1 MVSLFYKMVLSF
13 GFVLVCL
20 FVLIGVVRYV
30 GYVELAENSLPDLEV
45 SGMGSLASI
54 SRSSSAGALLLK

>member
-1 MVSLFYKMVLSF
+1 MVLSF